1 MLVSEVA
8 QLLRNAAVYAS
19 ECLLDLYWRHK
30 GDAGQMGQVQTVSME
45 IHLGA
50 QHQWDGDC
58 AKW

>member
-8 QLLRNAAVYAS
+8 QSLRNAAVYAS

-50 QHQWDGDC
+50 QHQ
-58 AKW
+58 